1 MTTTTTGI
9 EPVVRRS
16 AARRYWR
23 SLWLLTARDLKVRYT
38 TSFLGYL
45 WSVIDPLLMSGIY
58 FFVFVL
64 VFHRNQ
70 PGQEPYIVFLVSG
83 LLPWTW
89 FTNSINDSAKAFTRE
104 AKLLRSTTIP
114 RTIWVARM
122 VLSNGIE
129 FLLSIPVLLIFAIVF
144 TFAHEHGTAW
154 HWQGWLLWL
163 IAIPMEAVLLMGL
176 GLIVAPLVV
185 FFRDLERVIRLVL
198 RLLFYASTIIYGPQ
212 DLDRLG
218 LHTASAFNPLTGIIG
233 LYRSAFFPKD
243 LSWFDVGMGA
253 LVTVVIFVIGVFV
266 FRGSVRTVLKEL

>member
-1 MTTTTTGI
+1 VTTTTAGL
-9 EPVVRRS
+9 EPVVHRS

-23 SLWLLTARDLKVRYT
+23 SLWLLTRRDLKVRYT

-129 FLLSIPVLLIFAIVF
+129 FLLSIPVLIIFALV
-144 TFAHEHGTAW
+144 AGAAW

-163 IAIPMEAVLLMGL
+163 IAIPMEAVLLLGL

-233 LYRSAFFPKD
+233 LYRSAFFPAD
-243 LSWFDVGMGA
+243 LDWFDVEVGA
-253 LVTVVIFVIGVFV
+253 LVSIAFLVIGVFV
-266 FRGSVRTVLKEL
+266 FRGSIRTVLKEI